1 MEDKRFDFENQLKVL
16 CINDK
21 YELLEKYK
29 ELTSEVKALRKY
41 KANSR
46 ERYENMNKTLIAYME
61 RYGSLTKKGKTN
73 GVHK

>member
-29 ELTSEVKALRKY
+29 DLLSEVKALRKY

-46 ERYENMNKTLIAYME
+46 ERYDSMNKILITYME
-61 RYGSLTKKGKTN
+61 KYGSLNGKGKKN

>member
-1 MEDKRFDFENQLKVL
+1 MEDKRFNFENQLKIL

-29 ELTSEVKALRKY
+29 ALLTEVKALRKY

-46 ERYENMNKTLIAYME
+46 ERYENMNKILITYIE
-61 RYGSLTKKGKTN
+61 KYGSLTKKGKTN